1 MVTFRLRN
9 KIHTDEEIVQIK
21 FLSNK
26 DNNTCSLVALT
37 DLSNILVYDIGS
49 KFEGELTVA
58 FNSLFGKNK
67 IT

>member
-1 MVTFRLRN
+1 MVTFRIRN

-26 DNNTCSLVALT
+26 DIITCSLVALT

-49 KFEGELTVA
+49 KFEGELTLS